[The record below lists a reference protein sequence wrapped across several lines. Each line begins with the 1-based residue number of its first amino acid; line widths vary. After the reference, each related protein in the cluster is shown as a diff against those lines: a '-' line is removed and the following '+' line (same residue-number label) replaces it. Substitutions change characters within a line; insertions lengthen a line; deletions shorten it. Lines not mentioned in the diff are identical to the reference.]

1 MSPCNLKI
9 IKALGNPETPAT
21 PEIKKCLE
29 DYKKAEDVLNELFGL
44 DNFCFNKCIST
55 KVSLYP
61 LVQEA
66 FWQFPSI
73 EGCCTKNYS
82 KLRLNIPI
90 SNDMRE
96 KFKQMQGESPYREK
110 DGCPFHCET
119 GCQMKQF
126 KSPICLA
133 YICPT
138 FKNYLKETYDIDYS
152 FLKIRDGF
160 EKILFGTYA
169 SGEAKIFIAEI
180 QAMIDVIK
188 KKLLYLQLQTLK

>member
-1 MSPCNLKI
+1 MNPCCLKT
-9 IKALGNPETPAT
+9 LET
-21 PEIKKCLE
+21 KKCLD
-29 DYKKAEDVLNELFGL
+29 DYKEAEDALNEFFEL

-61 LVQEA
+61 MSQEA
-66 FWQFPSI
+66 FWQFPSV

-90 SNDMRE
+90 GKNMRK
-96 KFKQMQGESPYREK
+96 KFKQLQQESSHKEK
-110 DGCPFHCET
+110 GGCPYHCET

-138 FKNYLKETYDIDYS
+138 FKIYLKETYNIDYS
-152 FLKIRDGF
+152 FLAIRDGF
-160 EKILFGTYA
+160 EKILFGTYTPE
-169 SGEAKIFIAEI
+169 EARAFIVEI
-180 QAMIDVIK
+180 RTMINVIK
-188 KKLLYLQLQTLK
+188 EKKLIYP